1 MLTKLLSVA
10 ALVPL
15 LAACAAI
22 QASAQERQITPQQ
35 TAAVQATCAKIMR
48 LREGQPEFIA
58 CESSLS
64 NSLAYQMVADY
75 AVDAYGDCAK
85 AGLRR
90 ETPDF
95 SRCVLDRENAARDAG
110 RVPSVTARLDAAY
123 VTPSDNSPDD
133 YFRTTNAMRH
143 RREQYACAQLGLEA
157 SSEPMASCVKNL
169 DTQIFESEFPP
180 G

>member
-1 MLTKLLSVA
+1 MLSRLLTVA

-22 QASAQERQITPQQ
+22 QASAQEKEITPQQ
-35 TAAVQATCAKIMR
+35 TAVVQATCAKIMR

-58 CESSLS
+58 CVSSLS
-64 NSLAYQMVADY
+64 DSLAYQMVADY
-75 AVDAYGDCAK
+75 AADAYRDCAK
-85 AGLRR
+85 LGLRR

-95 SRCVLDRENAARDAG
+95 SRCVLDRENAAHDVG
-110 RVPSVTARLDAAY
+110 HSPSVTARLDAAY
-123 VTPSDNSPDD
+123 VTPSDSSPDD
-133 YFRTTNAMRH
+133 YFRTTNTMRH
-143 RREQYACAQLGLEA
+143 RREQYACGQLGLEP
-157 SSEPMASCVKNL
+157 SSEPLASCVKNL